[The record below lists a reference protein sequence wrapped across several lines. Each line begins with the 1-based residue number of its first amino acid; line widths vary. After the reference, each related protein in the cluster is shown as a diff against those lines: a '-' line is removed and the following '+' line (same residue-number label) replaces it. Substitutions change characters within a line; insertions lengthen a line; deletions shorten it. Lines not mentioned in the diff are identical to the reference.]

1 MGMLG
6 DALENLLTGNQ
17 STSQVDDPNWTEVK
31 EFDFGDK
38 EYKPTEGT
46 TKSALGFINSAKL
59 SEDQRKAF
67 GEFYRNDEKRT
78 LEEAGAAWKGKREQ
92 WAKEAK
98 EALGDKGTETVEAAN
113 KVLESF
119 GKDAIEM
126 IKESGLS
133 NRVEFV
139 RFLAAVAEK
148 LPKDGS
154 SAGGDDKGGKGG
166 LADRPEVRLFA
177 SRS

>member
-46 TKSALGFINSAKL
+46 TKSALSFINSAKL
-59 SEDQRKAF
+59 SE
-67 GEFYRNDEKRT
+67 EEKRT

-113 KVLESF
+113 KVLETF
-119 GKDAIEM
+119 GKDTIEM